1 VVRRGVPVLVSEEVR
16 VPLTDSPRPSR
27 RGSLAFAIIA
37 LLALLVPAGVLAA
50 RPAAPVTIQLLNVSD
65 WHGNLDPQSANGG
78 AWNISARWQQD
89 RLALPT
95 LTLTA
100 GDDYGAAPPLSGF
113 FNEEPAV
120 KAERLMG
127 IQVNTF
133 GNHNFDKG
141 VAHLQQMVDLA
152 GAPAGGA
159 LPGQSFKYVAT
170 NLDNLEGNLS
180 GVEKV
185 AYFTVGGIKVAVIGI
200 VNEEAPTLVSPGAFG
215 TIAVTDGVVA
225 AQKQALEARKAG
237 AQVVIVITHKGMAS
251 VDPPSGTLKDF
262 AEALPGGLVDVVIG
276 DHTNIQFSGTAANG
290 ILYHE
295 NLSFGNGYAKT
306 LLSVRPGRGPGVVA
320 KSVEFVTPGPAGAL
334 GPGNNCAGGTATF
347 CDQAILDMLQPYRTD
362 LAEAL
367 DGVIGTTTEPFDRG
381 GNIERR
387 QEVPLGDLVAD
398 SMREKYG
405 VQIGYMTG
413 GGIRSQ
419 FPACSYAPVNH
430 ALNRANWDATHTTIA
445 PCAGYGSATPLDL
458 VIGDV
463 YSVLTFGNNVQ
474 TRDVTGIQL
483 WQALENGVSMCPTS
497 IPDSGSCAGRFPQV
511 SGIRFTFDK
520 TLATG
525 CSGNEFPNL
534 GPITWECEPSRV
546 TDVFI
551 ENPDTTVGGFIPV
564 PYDSTTY
571 TMAITDFTNAGGDSY
586 FMLADGQGA
595 SRDRDANVL
604 LAYVQAHPNLDPT
617 SYPLDRITICPCP

>member
-1 VVRRGVPVLVSEEVR
+1 LEEVR
-16 VPLTDSPRPSR
+16 VPLTDSPRPAR
-27 RGSLAFAIIA
+27 RGSLAFAIVAI
-37 LLALLVPAGVLAA
+37 LALLVPAGVVAA
-50 RPAAPVTIQLLNVSD
+50 RPAAPVTIQILNVSD
-65 WHGNLDPQSANGG
+65 WHGNIDPQSANGG

-89 RLALPT
+89 RLAYPS

-100 GDDYGAAPPLSGF
+100 GDDIGASPPLSGF
-113 FNEEPAV
+113 FNEEPAIRT
-120 KAERLMG
+120 ERLMG

-152 GAPAGGA
+152 GAPTDAANPGA
-159 LPGQSFKYVAT
+159 PFSYVASNLV
-170 NLDNLEGNLS
+170 NLDGNLT
-180 GVEKV
+180 GVEPV
-185 AYFTVGGIKVAVIGI
+185 AYFMVGGIKVAVIGI
-200 VNEEAPTLVSPGAFG
+200 VNEDAPTLVSPGAFG
-215 TIAVTDGVVA
+215 TIQIVDGIGA
-225 AQKQALEARKAG
+225 AQQQALEAKKAG

-251 VDPPSGTLKDF
+251 TDPPSGTLKDF
-262 AEALPGGLVDVVIG
+262 ADALPGGLIDVVIG
-276 DHTNIQFSGTAANG
+276 DHTNVQYSGTTEAG

-295 NLSFGNGYAKT
+295 NISFGNGYART
-306 LLSVRPGRGPGVVA
+306 LVTIRPGRGPGVVS

-347 CDQAILDMLQPYRTD
+347 CDQAILDMLQPYRAD

-367 DGVIGTTTEPFDRG
+367 DGVIGTTTQPFDRG

-387 QEVPLGDLVAD
+387 REMPIGDLIAD

-419 FPACSYAPVNH
+419 FPACGYSPVDH
-430 ALNRANWDATHTTIA
+430 TLDRANWNAAHDAVVA
-445 PCAGYGSATPLDL
+445 CAGYASTAPYDL

-463 YSVLTFGNNVQ
+463 YSVLTFGNNVL
-474 TRDVTGIQL
+474 TRDVTGIKL
-483 WQALENGVSMCPTS
+483 WQALENGVSLCPTT
-497 IPDSGSCAGRFPQV
+497 IPVSGTCAGRFPQV

-525 CSGNEFPNL
+525 CTGNEIPAN
-534 GPITWECEPSRV
+534 GPITWACVPSRV
-546 TDVFI
+546 TDVEI
-551 ENPDTTVGGFIPV
+551 EDGLGGWVDV

-586 FMLADGQGA
+586 FMLADGQGT
-595 SRDRDANVL
+595 SRDRDSNVL
-604 LAYVQAHPNLDPT
+604 LSYVQAHPNLDPT